1 MAVAQP
7 LRERLSGL
15 LDEAALAP
23 VDSLGDYA
31 VDGHLPRAVAF
42 PSSEEQLASA
52 LAFASREGLS
62 VVPRGSGSLSTLG
75 NLPQSVDIVLATTG
89 LEPLIDHRPGDLTVT
104 VGAGVTLGVLRE
116 RLSASGQWLPLDP
129 PLASQRTIGG
139 ILATDLSGPLSLS
152 QGFARDLVIGM
163 KVAGSD
169 GKVTKSG
176 GRVVKNVT
184 GFDLAKLHIGA
195 LGTLGVILEVSFKV
209 WPLPRADTTL
219 VAGYGSLAD
228 AIAAVQELLASHA
241 APDAVEVVAS
251 AEKTTPCVAYLRFVG
266 TSTGVKVRLEKASG
280 MLRDSGATIIEALEG
295 EPAAKAWQGL
305 ADFGWDAQ
313 GSDDILL
320 RFGCPRSRVGELA
333 APVERLVARESDGYS
348 LLAGPGRGALRCL
361 LPGGLS
367 PADAQAVTERCREMA
382 SSVGGYAVVER
393 CAPAAKAGLDVW
405 GPPGD
410 AIELMK
416 RVKDRMDPNHIL
428 NRGRY
433 AGGI

>member
-15 LDEAALAP
+15 LEEAALAP
-23 VDSLGDYA
+23 EDSLGDYA
-31 VDGHLPRAVAF
+31 VDGVVPRAVAF
-42 PSSEEQLASA
+42 PSSEEQLASILA
-52 LAFASREGLS
+52 LANSQGLTVTPS
-62 VVPRGSGSLSTLG
+62 GSGSLNTLG
-75 NLPQSVDIVLATTG
+75 NAPSSVDIVLATTG
-89 LEPLIDHRPGDLTVT
+89 LEPLIDHRPDDLTVT
-104 VGAGVTLGVLRE
+104 VGAGVTLGALRE
-116 RLSASGQWLPLDP
+116 RLSASEQWLPLDP
-129 PLASQRTIGG
+129 PLAPRRTIGG

-163 KVAGSD
+163 KVASPAGES
-169 GKVTKSG
+169 TKSG

-228 AIAAVQELLASHA
+228 ATAAVQELLASHA
-241 APDAVEVVAS
+241 VPDAAEVVAS
-251 AEKTTPCVAYLRFVG
+251 TAKTTPCVAYLRFVG
-266 TSTGVKVRLEKASG
+266 TSVGVEVRLDEARSRLRASG
-280 MLRDSGATIIEALEG
+280 GDTIEMLEG
-295 EPAAKAWQGL
+295 EPAAKAWRGL

-313 GSDDILL
+313 GSDDLLL
-320 RFGCPRSRVGELA
+320 RFGCPPSRVGQLA
-333 APVERLVARESDGYS
+333 TAVERLAAGESGGYS

-361 LPGGLS
+361 LSGDLS
-367 PADAQAVTERCREMA
+367 PDDVQAAAERCREMA

-393 CAPAAKAGLDVW
+393 CATAAKAGLDVW
-405 GPPGD
+405 DAPGD
-410 AIELMK
+410 ALELMK
-416 RVKDRMDPNHIL
+416 RVKDRFDPNHIL

-433 AGGI
+433 VGGI

>member
-7 LRERLSGL
+7 LRERLSDL
-15 LDEAALAP
+15 LEEAALAP
-23 VDSLGDYA
+23 EDSLGDYA
-31 VDGHLPRAVAF
+31 VDGCIPMAVAF
-42 PSSEEQLASA
+42 PSDEAQLASVLA
-52 LAFASREGLS
+52 LANREGLS

-75 NLPQSVDIVLATTG
+75 NPPQSVDIVLATTG

-104 VGAGVTLGVLRE
+104 VGAGVTLGALRE

-169 GKVTKSG
+169 GEVTKSG
-176 GRVVKNVT
+176 GRVVKNVS

-195 LGTLGVILEVSFKV
+195 LGTLGVIPEVSFKV

-219 VAGYGSLAD
+219 VAGYSSLAD
-228 AIAAVQELLASHA
+228 AIVAVQELLASHA
-241 APDAVEVVAS
+241 APDAAEVVAS
-251 AEKTTPCVAYLRFVG
+251 AANVASCEAYLKFVG
-266 TSTGVKVRLEKASG
+266 TSAGVKVRLEEARSRLRASG
-280 MLRDSGATIIEALEG
+280 VATTEALED
-295 EPAAKAWQGL
+295 EPAARAWQGL
-305 ADFGWDAQ
+305 ADFGWDIQ
-313 GSDDILL
+313 GGDDMLL
-320 RFGCPRSRVGELA
+320 RFGCPPSRVGELA
-333 APVERLVARESDGYS
+333 AAVERLAAWESAGYS
-348 LLAGPGRGALRCL
+348 LLVGPGRGILRCL
-361 LPGGLS
+361 LPGGLG
-367 PADAQAVTERCREMA
+367 PADVQTVTERCREMA
-382 SSVGGYAVVER
+382 SLVGGYAVVER
-393 CAPAAKAGLDVW
+393 CAPEAKAGLDVW

-410 AIELMK
+410 AMELMK

-433 AGGI
+433 VGGI